1 MKKLK
6 QVKQIT
12 QFLLWT
18 CSLVVLAA
26 CASSGGSTA
35 TTYTDPEYAGA
46 GFKNILVIGVAG
58 SYDNRAY
65 FERHMA
71 SRIGTSGASGTAY
84 YTVIG
89 RNKEI
94 TRSDVSDAVRSR
106 GFDAVFL
113 TRVLSQESSV
123 SVEQGAS
130 TAKVTRK
137 DADSA
142 IDLFRYDYEVLNN
155 PDILSLETHVVLST
169 EVFSAADEKRIY
181 AMQTTLSGHENAGL
195 LIESAVDE
203 IVGHLR
209 KEGMIDQ

>member
-1 MKKLK
+1 M
-6 QVKQIT
+6 KQIK
-12 QFLLWT
+12 QFLTWLST
-18 CSLVVLAA
+18 LVVLTA
-26 CASSGGSTA
+26 CASSGGNTA
-35 TTYTDPEYAGA
+35 TTFSDPGYVDA
-46 GFKNILVIGVAG
+46 GFSNVLVIGVAG

-65 FERHMA
+65 FERTMA
-71 SRIGTSGASGTAY
+71 SRIGAGNANGTAY
-84 YTVIG
+84 YSVIG

-106 GFDAVFL
+106 GFDAVVL

-137 DADSA
+137 EADSA

-155 PDILSLETHVVLST
+155 PDTLSLETHVVLST
-169 EVFSAADEKRIY
+169 EVFSAADEKRVY
-181 AMQTTLSGHENAGL
+181 AMQTSLSGHENAGL

-209 KEGMIDQ
+209 KDGMIGQ